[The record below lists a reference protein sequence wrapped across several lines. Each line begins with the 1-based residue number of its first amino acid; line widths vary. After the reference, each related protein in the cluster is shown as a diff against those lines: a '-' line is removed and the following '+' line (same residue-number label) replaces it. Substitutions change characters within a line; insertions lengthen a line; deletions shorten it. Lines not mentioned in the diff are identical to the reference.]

1 MENQALDSLQVKQ
14 RGLQITMKRIEQ
26 DIRSFINE
34 NFFVTADEAALP
46 ATTSLTASGTV
57 DYMGVL
63 ELIMFIEQSYGFK
76 IPDSETVPENL
87 DTISSI
93 VSYVESKSGIAVP
106 A

>member
-1 MENQALDSLQVKQ
+1 MSD
-14 RGLQITMKRIEQ
+14 IEQ

-34 NFFVTADEAALP
+34 NFFVAADEAALS
-46 ATTSLTASGTV
+46 ATSSLTASGTV
-57 DYMGVL
+57 DSMGVL
-63 ELIMFIEQSYGFK
+63 EMIMHIEQTYGFK